1 MTERTL
7 MGEDM
12 DFDDLVEEPAAP
24 AGRQI
29 GKPAPTQPAPA
40 PTTPGPADEDE
51 GDLSFDGDEALE
63 EARKKAREARDFREK
78 DSGHVSFQTFS
89 FNTSQLKIDT
99 NELWDTGENKPEA
112 KTPKTPKTPK
122 KTKKAK
128 KAKGVESEAQ
138 DDFFADLA
146 QDVISS
152 DTDERKE
159 KENRETARKLASS
172 DSAPQ
177 FKISGSRRIPRPT
190 EKFEKAA
197 TNVSSSTKKRVAG
210 IAAVLAVGACVFFF
224 PVDMLSTSYDWHL
237 KRRAA
242 ISKAKVRKQCLVEYT
257 TDPSLR
263 SCKLFKQQ
271 VLGDDKVSGLREQF
285 VWHKQV
291 INTKLM
297 PDSIKY
303 TPPYVFIY
311 SPDGKT
317 VLGGSRAAGGLS
329 ADDFRAML
337 LEAQTKAGR

>member
-7 MGEDM
+7 MGDEM

-29 GKPAPTQPAPA
+29 GEPKATQPTPAPGTPA
-40 PTTPGPADEDE
+40 PADEDE

-63 EARKKAREARDFREK
+63 HARKKAREARDFREK

-112 KTPKTPKTPK
+112 KTPKTPKPK
-122 KTKKAK
+122 K

-138 DDFFADLA
+138 DNFFADLA

-152 DTDERKE
+152 DTEERKE
-159 KENRETARKLASS
+159 KKSREAAKTLASS
-172 DSAPQ
+172 DSARQ
-177 FKISGSRRIPRPT
+177 FKVSGSRRIPRPT
-190 EKFEKAA
+190 EKLEKAA
-197 TNVSSSTKKRVAG
+197 TNVSSSTKKRMGG

-242 ISKAKVRKQCLVEYT
+242 VSKAKVRKQCLVEYT

-271 VLGDDKVSGLREQF
+271 VLEDDKVSGLREEF
-285 VWHKQV
+285 VWFKQV

-303 TPPYVFIY
+303 MPPYVFIY

-317 VLGGSRAAGGLS
+317 LLAGSRAAGGLS
-329 ADDFRAML
+329 ADAFRAML
-337 LEAQTKAGR
+337 LEAKTKAR